1 LTGKPLLLLILSL
14 SILAAVSL
22 AVASPGLGI
31 SVEADRPWYYI
42 GENINVYGSVLSDDA
57 PLVSANVALEIHDPA
72 GSPVIT
78 RSLQTN
84 SSGMYSLVFSLPTES
99 LTGSYFAYVS
109 CTYNGQTALNSTSFQ
124 LKPPSALAVTI
135 ATEKQLYNVGDN
147 VTIAGSVML
156 NSVKQPHVLV
166 ALEVQNPQATP
177 IIVRVLET
185 DSQGDYGLTFPA
197 SPDSLVGSYSAFAS
211 ASYNGSIARAE
222 TSFELKPNI
231 SSVDINQD
239 GKVNILDLAIVAR
252 AWGSYPGHPR
262 WDPRCDVNGDGKIN
276 IMDITLVA
284 KEYQP

>member
-1 LTGKPLLLLILSL
+1 LLSILSL
-14 SILAAVSL
+14 SILAVISL
-22 AVASPGLGI
+22 AVAMPGLGI
-31 SVEADRPWYYI
+31 SVNADRPWYYI
-42 GENINVYGSVLSDDA
+42 GENITVHGSVLSDDA

-72 GSPVIT
+72 GSPVIL

-84 SSGMYSLVFSLPTES
+84 SSGIYNLVFTLPTGS
-99 LTGSYFAYVS
+99 LTGSYVVYVS
-109 CTYNGQTALNSTSFQ
+109 CTHNGQTALNSTSFQ

-135 ATEKQLYNVGDN
+135 AAEKQLYNVGDN

-156 NSVKQPHVLV
+156 NSIKQPHVLV
-166 ALEVQNPQATP
+166 ALEVQNPHATP

-185 DSQGDYGLTFPA
+185 DSQGDYSLTFPA
-197 SPDSLVGSYSAFAS
+197 SQDSLVGNYSAFAS
-211 ASYNGSIARAE
+211 ATYNGSIARAE
-222 TSFELKPNI
+222 TSFELKPDI

-262 WDPRCDVNGDGKIN
+262 WDPRCDINGDDKIN

>member
-1 LTGKPLLLLILSL
+1 LRARTVLLLILSFSML
-14 SILAAVSL
+14 TIISS

-31 SVEADRPWYYI
+31 SVQVNRPWYYI
-42 GENINVYGSVLSDDA
+42 GENINVYGVVLSDDA

-84 SSGMYSLVFSLPTES
+84 SSGIFSLVFSFPMES
-99 LTGSYFAYVS
+99 LTGSYVAYVS

-135 ATEKQLYNVGDN
+135 AAEKQLYNVGDN
-147 VTIAGSVML
+147 ITIAGSVML
-156 NSVKQPHVLV
+156 SSIKQPQVLV
-166 ALEVQNPQATP
+166 ALEVQNPHATP

-185 DSQGDYGLTFPA
+185 DSQGNYNLTFPA
-197 SPDSLVGSYSAFAS
+197 SQDSLVGNYSAFAS
-211 ASYNGSIARAE
+211 ATYNGSIARAE
-222 TSFELKPNI
+222 TSFTLKPNI

-284 KEYQP
+284 KEYQL

>member
-1 LTGKPLLLLILSL
+1 LTGKQLLLLILLL
-14 SILAAVSL
+14 SILAVPSL
-22 AVASPGLGI
+22 TEASPGLGI
-31 SVEADRPWYYI
+31 SVESNRPWYYI
-42 GENINVYGSVLSDDA
+42 GESINVYGSVLADDA
-57 PLVSANVALEIHDPA
+57 PLVSANVALEIHDHA

-78 RSLQTN
+78 RSIQTN
-84 SSGMYSLVFSLPTES
+84 SSGIFSLDFSLPTES
-99 LTGSYFAYVS
+99 LTGNYVAYVS
-109 CTYNGQTALNSTSFQ
+109 CTYDGQTALNNTSFQ
-124 LKPPSALAVTI
+124 VKPPSALVVTI
-135 ATEKQLYNVGDN
+135 AAEKELYNVGDN
-147 VTIAGSVML
+147 ITIGGSVML
-156 NSVKQPHVLV
+156 NSTKQPHILV

-197 SPDSLVGSYSAFAS
+197 SSDSLVGNYNAFAS